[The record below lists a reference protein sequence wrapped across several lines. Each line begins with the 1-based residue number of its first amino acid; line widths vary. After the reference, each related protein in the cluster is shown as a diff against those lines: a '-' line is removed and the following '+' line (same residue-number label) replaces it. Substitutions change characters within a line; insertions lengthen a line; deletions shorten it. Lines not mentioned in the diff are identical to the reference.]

1 MAFLELVWDVFYE
14 DCLILFPILFLT
26 FFFIEYLEHRAGKRF
41 LARVERAEAT
51 GPLWGALIGCVPQ
64 CGFSVSC
71 AHLYNG
77 GIVTAGTLVAVF
89 LSTSDEALPVLLS
102 HRNALPVI
110 WKLLLFKVLLAI
122 VVGYA
127 VDLLWKREKQHQSFA
142 EKNIEHECHIQE
154 SSMGELVR
162 ESLKRT
168 VEVWLALFV
177 ISLVLTFLMDKLPK
191 ESIQRF
197 LLNGFF
203 QPFLAAL
210 FGFIPNCA
218 VSVVLVELYLSDL
231 ISFGS
236 VVAGLSSAAGLGILA
251 LLRGKRGIKTYSAIL
266 LVCYGAAALI
276 GTLIQL
282 FE

>member
-1 MAFLELVWDVFYE
+1 
-14 DCLILFPILFLT
+14 
-26 FFFIEYLEHRAGKRF
+26 
-41 LARVERAEAT
+41 
-51 GPLWGALIGCVPQ
+51 
-64 CGFSVSC
+64 
-71 AHLYNG
+71 
-77 GIVTAGTLVAVF
+77 
-89 LSTSDEALPVLLS
+89 
-102 HRNALPVI
+102 
-110 WKLLLFKVLLAI
+110 
-122 VVGYA
+122 
-127 VDLLWKREKQHQSFA
+127 
-142 EKNIEHECHIQE
+142 
-154 SSMGELVR
+154 
-162 ESLKRT
+162 
-168 VEVWLALFV
+168 
-177 ISLVLTFLMDKLPK
+177 VLTFLMDKLPK

-251 LLRGKRGIKTYSAIL
+251 LLRGKRGIKTYAAIL